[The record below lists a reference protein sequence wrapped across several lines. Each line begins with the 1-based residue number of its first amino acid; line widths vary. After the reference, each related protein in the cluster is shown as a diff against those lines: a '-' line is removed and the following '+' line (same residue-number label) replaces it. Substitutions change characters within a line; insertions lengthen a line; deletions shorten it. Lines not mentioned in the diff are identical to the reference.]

1 MADISTAKASRSGRL
16 ATGWTRSRSILQRQ
30 GALLA
35 LIVLILFG
43 SLRYDNFFSTYNFLT
58 VISYNTTFGLI
69 ALGMTFVMMTGG
81 IDLSVGS
88 LAALCSVVAALV
100 SPFGLLAAI
109 GAAALAGLIVG
120 LFNGWVIAW
129 LRIPPFL
136 ATLAMLLA
144 ARGMALVLA
153 KDATVS
159 VNATADWA
167 GLSQG
172 ILFGIPLPVF
182 LLLAYAIGSIVLN
195 FTRFGRHVLAVGG
208 NEEAA
213 RLMGLPV
220 ERIKLA
226 VYAISG
232 VLAGLAGALLAG
244 QTFTG
249 SPNEAV
255 GWELTAIAAVV
266 VGGTLLTGGMGS
278 IWGSL
283 VGVMLLGLVFNI
295 LNFENGFG
303 LISLGVSWQSVIRG
317 AFLLIVVLLQ
327 SRLTRAKKVR
337 LGQEPPGS

>member
-1 MADISTAKASRSGRL
+1 MADVSTANVNRRTRL
-16 ATGWTRSRSILQRQ
+16 ASGWTRGKSILQRQ
-30 GALLA
+30 SALIA
-35 LIVLILFG
+35 LIVLVLFG
-43 SLRYDNFFSTYNFLT
+43 TLRYDNFLSTYNLLT
-58 VISYNTTFGLI
+58 VVSYNTTFGLI
-69 ALGMTFVMMTGG
+69 ALGMTFVIMTGG

-88 LAALCSVVAALV
+88 LAALCSVVAALA
-100 SPFGLLAAI
+100 SPSGLLGAI

-159 VNATADWA
+159 VNATPDWA
-167 GLSQG
+167 ALSQG

-182 LLLAYAIGSIVLN
+182 LILIYALGSIALN
-195 FTRFGRHVLAVGG
+195 FTRFGRHVLAIGG

-232 VLAGLAGALLAG
+232 LLAGLAGVLLAG

-249 SPNEAV
+249 SPNEGV

-278 IWGSL
+278 VWASL
-283 VGVMLLGLVFNI
+283 VGALLLGLIFNI
-295 LNFENGFG
+295 LNFENGLGF
-303 LISLGVSWQSVIRG
+303 ISLGVSWQSVIRG

-327 SRLTRAKKVR
+327 SRLARTKKV
-337 LGQEPPGS
+337 Q

>member
-1 MADISTAKASRSGRL
+1 MADVSTANVNRRTRL
-16 ATGWTRSRSILQRQ
+16 ASGWTRGKSILQRQ
-30 GALLA
+30 SALIA
-35 LIVLILFG
+35 LIVLVLFG
-43 SLRYDNFFSTYNFLT
+43 TLRYDNFLSTYNLLT
-58 VISYNTTFGLI
+58 VVSYNTTFGLI
-69 ALGMTFVMMTGG
+69 ALGMTFVIMTGG

-88 LAALCSVVAALV
+88 LAALCSVVAALA
-100 SPFGLLAAI
+100 SPSGLLGAI

-144 ARGMALVLA
+144 ARGIALVLA
-153 KDATVS
+153 KDATVG
-159 VNATADWA
+159 VNATPDWA
-167 GLSQG
+167 ALSQG

-182 LLLAYAIGSIVLN
+182 LILIYALGSIALN
-195 FTRFGRHVLAVGG
+195 FTRFGRHVLAIGG

-220 ERIKLA
+220 ERIKVA

-232 VLAGLAGALLAG
+232 LLAGLAGVLLAG

-249 SPNEAV
+249 SPNEGV

-278 IWGSL
+278 VWASL
-283 VGVMLLGLVFNI
+283 VGALLLGLIFNI
-295 LNFENGFG
+295 LNFENGLGF
-303 LISLGVSWQSVIRG
+303 ISLGVSWQSVIRG

-327 SRLTRAKKVR
+327 SRLARTKKV
-337 LGQEPPGS
+337 Q

>member
-1 MADISTAKASRSGRL
+1 MADILTTEANRKSWLAAGWSRGK
-16 ATGWTRSRSILQRQ
+16 GILQRQ
-30 GALLA
+30 GALIA
-35 LIVLILFG
+35 LVLLVLFG
-43 SLRYDNFFSTYNFLT
+43 FLRYDNFFSTYNFLT
-58 VISYNTTFGLI
+58 VLSYNTTFGLI
-69 ALGMTFVMMTGG
+69 ALGMTFVIMTGG

-100 SPFGLLAAI
+100 SPYGLLAAI
-109 GAAALAGLIVG
+109 GAAALVGLLVG

-144 ARGMALVLA
+144 ARGLALVLA

-159 VNATADWA
+159 VSATQDWA
-167 GLSQG
+167 ALSQG
-172 ILFGIPLPVF
+172 ILYGVPLPVF
-182 LLLAYAIGSIVLN
+182 LLLVYAIGSIVLN
-195 FTRFGRHVLAVGG
+195 FTRFGRHVLSVGG

-220 ERIKLA
+220 ERIILA
-226 VYAISG
+226 VYVISG
-232 VLAGLAGALLAG
+232 VLAGLAGVLLAG

-249 SPNEAV
+249 SPNEGV

-278 IWGSL
+278 VWTSL
-283 VGVMLLGLVFNI
+283 VGTLLLGLVFNL
-295 LNFENGFG
+295 LNFENGLGF
-303 LISLGVSWQSVIRG
+303 ISLGVSWQSVIRG

-327 SRLTRAKKVR
+327 SRLTRNKKV
-337 LGQEPPGS
+337 